1 MSASKSPPT
10 VAELSA
16 AADLLLRDGQVEDG
30 ISAYRTLLERAPML
44 ADAWYNLAYLER
56 CARRFDDA
64 LSSYGVALSNGI
76 SSPEDVHVN
85 RAVILSEHLD
95 RGAEAEAELQAAIAA
110 KPDFL
115 PAWLNLGLLNE
126 DRGNRSGARAAYS
139 RAAQIDPLNGRAHA
153 RLAAIDIAG
162 GTADKAVAR
171 LRVLLREPRLAVA
184 DTAEL
189 GFALGNA
196 LDAVGDYDAA
206 FMAFVAAN
214 SVAKMLIP
222 PELRYQPDVQDQLV
236 DDLIRTFSNDA
247 RHAEPGGGAPPVFI
261 CGMFRSGSTLCER
274 LLAQHSRVT
283 AGGELETIPA
293 LVAARLQPYPAAFLS
308 LSNATLDS
316 LRADCLRDVQ
326 TRFPVADTLTDKRCD
341 NVLHIGLIK
350 TLFPEAKI
358 VHTRRHAIDTI
369 LSVFFLHFDDG
380 IAYGFSLDD
389 AVHYYKSYRRL
400 MDHWRTLYGDD
411 ILDFDYDAVVRD
423 PEQPMQSLLDFC
435 GLEREAG
442 CLTGQPA
449 DGVVRTASAWQVRQP
464 LHARSSGRW
473 RNYAAHIADTIA
485 ALDGY

>member
-1 MSASKSPPT
+1 MSDPAHELT
-10 VAELSA
+10 VAQLQA
-16 AADLLLRDGQVEDG
+16 TADALLAWGRVEEG
-30 ISAYRTLLERAPML
+30 ITAYRTLLERAPTL
-44 ADAWYNLAYLER
+44 ADAWYNRAYLER

-64 LSSYGVALSNGI
+64 LSSYGAALTHGI
-76 SSPEDVHVN
+76 SGPEDVHVN

-95 RGAEAEAELQAAIAA
+95 RAGEAETELKAALAA
-110 KPDFL
+110 NPDFL

-126 DRGNRSGARAAYS
+126 DRGDRCGARAAYS
-139 RAAQIDPLNGRAHA
+139 RASRIDPLNGRAHA

-162 GTADKAVAR
+162 GTADSAIAR
-171 LRVLLREPRLAVA
+171 LRVLLREPQLGATDA
-184 DTAEL
+184 TEL

-214 SVAKMLIP
+214 SAAKALIRP
-222 PELRYQPDVQDQLV
+222 GLRYQPEVQDQLV
-236 DDLIRTFSNDA
+236 DDLIRTFNRNG
-247 RHAEPGGGAPPVFI
+247 RHAESVGGKPPVFI

-274 LLAQHSRVT
+274 LLARHSRVT
-283 AGGELETIPA
+283 AGGELEAIPA
-293 LVAARLQPYPAAFLS
+293 MVAEQLQPYPSVMPTLS
-308 LSNATLDS
+308 DAVLQR
-316 LRADCLRDVQ
+316 LRADYLRDVA
-326 TRFPVADTLTDKRCD
+326 TRFPAADAVTDKRCD

-350 TLFPEAKI
+350 TLFPGAKI
-358 VHTRRHAIDTI
+358 VHTRRNAIDTI

-400 MDHWRTLYGDD
+400 MDHWRTLYDDD
-411 ILDFDYDAVVRD
+411 ILDFDYDAVVRN
-423 PEQPMQSLLDFC
+423 PEPSMQPLLDFC
-435 GLEREAG
+435 GLEQEVG

-464 LHARSSGRW
+464 LHTRSSGRW
-473 RNYAAHIADTIA
+473 RNYAGHIAGTVA